1 MLRDIADAC
10 ATRDLPPRPSISA
23 DAPATTRRC
32 TSFRCG
38 NTTSKNR
45 ASPSGVTS
53 TPTHYNARTIQRGTL
68 IDQMTQTRL
77 VFESNKLESAGLPLA
92 DTDVALRAAPVEFD
106 QLRRYV
112 AEQAVRADQHLVEVL
127 GLHEATQFARRL
139 ADDFAHDLMPIRET
153 DVRSLHQMT
162 VPTERFAGRYRR
174 IEVGIGGSEHQPPSV
189 LDVPQQMS
197 ELVAWTNAASAPP
210 ALAASVVHSWL
221 TIIHP
226 FEDGNGRVAR
236 LLANIVLLRANW
248 SALIVRASD
257 RLQYL
262 DALASSDG
270 GGDLLP
276 LFDLFVKSIKRT
288 LRELETPALAG
299 KLFTAD
305 LQRDPDKRYDL
316 WWRELDEFLNELRA
330 QLGPNGV
337 YVDRLSVPPASVFQL
352 LEQGDSAGN
361 TWLAKFC
368 SRDKR

>member
-1 MLRDIADAC
+1 
-10 ATRDLPPRPSISA
+10 
-23 DAPATTRRC
+23 
-32 TSFRCG
+32 
-38 NTTSKNR
+38 
-45 ASPSGVTS
+45 
-53 TPTHYNARTIQRGTL
+53 
-68 IDQMTQTRL
+68 
-77 VFESNKLESAGLPLA
+77 
-92 DTDVALRAAPVEFD
+92 
-106 QLRRYV
+106 
-112 AEQAVRADQHLVEVL
+112 
-127 GLHEATQFARRL
+127 
-139 ADDFAHDLMPIRET
+139 
-153 DVRSLHQMT
+153 
-162 VPTERFAGRYRR
+162 
-174 IEVGIGGSEHQPPSV
+174 
-189 LDVPQQMS
+189 MS

-248 SALIVRASD
+248 PALIVRASD

-368 SRDKR
+368 SRDKRIDYLLWLGYMSNAMFDSRRTDRAPAIFISERDRSENAVQPYTNIDIHGSPVTVDEIAIVDRWGTASSCPL